1 MIHDHYLIS
10 VPEVFDD
17 LRTETGLIG
26 RNVHW
31 YIDAERD
38 RYARKIRKGIVIAK
52 PTSFSEELYQ
62 PIDPGVP
69 NHRMY
74 MSHDAIQEMANA
86 GRKQLPAYYPTCRER
101 IDFISLADI
110 ARLVDVEVGE
120 EVYFHPNVTETENL
134 HSEGIYK
141 ALPDALISVGTRM
154 QAGWVYVE
162 PIMEETVADG
172 LIKSIDAESKLLEG
186 IVRHIRLRPDLH
198 TGDHVCFQHDSN
210 WEYEVGGVTYFAMR
224 EENIWMKVNDE
235 ITIITTAGTEHLP
248 PQPPVSGNEGIS
260 SIGYYRFTDRWELI
274 SLLNR
279 PHQ

>member
-52 PTSFSEELYQ
+52 PTSFSEGLYQ

-120 EVYFHPNVTETENL
+120 EVYFHPNVTEPENL

-186 IVRHIRLRPDLH
+186 IVRHIRLRPDLRA
-198 TGDHVCFQHDSN
+198 GDHVCFQHDSN
-210 WEYEVGGVTYFAMR
+210 WEYEVNRVTYFAMR
-224 EENIWMKVNDE
+224 EENIWMKVNE
-235 ITIITTAGTEHLP
+235 K
-248 PQPPVSGNEGIS
+248 V
-260 SIGYYRFTDRWELI
+260 
-274 SLLNR
+274 
-279 PHQ
+279 